1 MIGAGTMGS
10 AIAAVLARDGGYMVT
25 LIDETQARAERGVE
39 LAHGVIAEGE
49 RRGKYAAAEG
59 EAARERVA
67 GAASLLALGAE
78 AVAVVIEA
86 VPEDEALKRRV
97 LAHAE
102 SLAPALL
109 ASNTSSISI
118 DALASGLQA
127 PERFVGLHF
136 FNPVAAMELV
146 EVVLGRASS
155 QATRELALALVARI
169 GKQAVC
175 VSDAPGFAT
184 SRLGILLGLEAIR
197 MVEQGVASAA
207 DIDRAMVLGYRH
219 PVGPL
224 RLSDIVGLDVRL
236 DIARNLQ
243 ASYGERFAPPRL
255 LEQMVADGLLGKKT
269 GRGFYVWEE

>member
-10 AIAAVLARDGGYMVT
+10 AIAAVLARDGGYVVT
-25 LIDETQARAERGVE
+25 LIDETRERAERGVA
-39 LAHGVIAEGE
+39 LAHDVIAEGQ
-49 RRGKYAAAEG
+49 RREKYSAATG
-59 EAARERVA
+59 EAARERVT
-67 GAASLLALGAE
+67 GAASLGAIGAE
-78 AVAVVIEA
+78 PVAVVIEA

-97 LAHAE
+97 LAAAE
-102 SLAPALL
+102 SLVPELL

-118 DALASGLQA
+118 DLLASGLEA
-127 PERFVGLHF
+127 PERFLGLHF

-146 EVVLGRASS
+146 EVVLGSASS
-155 QATRELALALVARI
+155 PATRERALALVARI

-175 VSDAPGFAT
+175 VSDTPGFAT

-236 DIARNLQ
+236 DIARYLH
-243 ASYGERFAPPRL
+243 AAYGERFAPPRL
-255 LEQMVADGLLGKKT
+255 LEQMVADGLLGRKT